1 MQKGLPIQL
10 KMKLNKRTVILLSV
24 LVFVMALAAVTA
36 VVIRNVIN
44 KPKNILKVL
53 PDNVDLQIKDF
64 VFTEVGE
71 ANSKWEVKAKTAQ
84 YDKKQNLA
92 VFDRVQI
99 KLTTAENKVYTMTGD
114 KGRMQTEKKDI
125 EIKGNVVIMS
135 DSADRFTTDYLKY
148 SDVEK
153 KFYTDAPV
161 TMENKKM
168 KITGVGLTIFM
179 NTGELNLSSSVK
191 ARIK

>member
-1 MQKGLPIQL
+1 MT
-10 KMKLNKRTVILLSV
+10 LNKKKLILLSV
-24 LVFVMALAAVTA
+24 LVLLVALAAVTT

-53 PDNVDLQIKDF
+53 PDHVDLQIKDF
-64 VFTEVGE
+64 VYTEVGE
-71 ANSKWEVKAKTAQ
+71 ANSKWEVRAKTAQ

-92 VFDRVQI
+92 VFDSVQI
-99 KLTTAENKVYTMTGD
+99 KLTTAENKVYIMTGD

-125 EIKGNVVIMS
+125 EIRGNVVIMS
-135 DSADRFTTDYLKY
+135 DSRDRFTTDYLKY
-148 SDVEK
+148 SDAAK

-161 TMENKKM
+161 TMETKKM
-168 KITGVGLTIFM
+168 KITGVGLTLFM

-191 ARIK
+191 ATIN